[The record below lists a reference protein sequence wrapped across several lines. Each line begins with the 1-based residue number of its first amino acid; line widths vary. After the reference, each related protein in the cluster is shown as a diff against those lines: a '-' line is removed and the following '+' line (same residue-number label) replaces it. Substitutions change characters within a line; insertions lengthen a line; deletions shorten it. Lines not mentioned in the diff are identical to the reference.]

1 MSSLHPILEEQRKK
15 VQREQRGWILI
26 AVGVCLLN
34 VTGIRIIRAVIDE
47 CSFIYAPYPGPHLT
61 LVAADAAGWWILA
74 LCARALVTLA
84 CRLRGLATFRGEG
97 ILLLTIAFV
106 IVPLN
111 VGMCVYL
118 APLLF

>member
-1 MSSLHPILEEQRKK
+1 MSSLHPLLEKQRQK

-26 AVGVCLLN
+26 AVGICLLN

-74 LCARALVTLA
+74 LCAWTLVTLA

-97 ILLLTIAFV
+97 VLLLTIGFV
-106 IVPLN
+106 IAPLN
-111 VGMCVYL
+111 VGLCIYAASL
-118 APLLF
+118 YF